1 MNVRK
6 ALNLLSQL
14 SSPDESKSER
24 ASEALSEIVN
34 EAVEKETQSGKRL
47 RSLDA
52 LESRLTTLLSD
63 PVELDAER
71 KEEFIYSLISIVR
84 SMARRARIVVPALCG
99 IFLAAHQGTSGAA
112 AEALAFIVFENDNSD
127 ALDALIS
134 GTDHKYNPEVR
145 RAAVTA
151 LGLLG
156 KRGSKVQPLLR
167 ELLND
172 EDLEVR
178 KAAIIA
184 LQNQRECARPVVH
197 ELVEMLKRDNE
208 LTDYLQEAVVAITGK
223 PSPIS
228 WPRKARALFRGWLPF
243 DDPRY
248 SSGWNFITL

>member
-1 MNVRK
+1 MDSRK
-6 ALNLLSQL
+6 ALDLLRQL
-14 SSPDESKSER
+14 SDPDEGKRER
-24 ASEALSEIVN
+24 ASDALWKIVN
-34 EAVEKETQSGKRL
+34 EAVEKETESGKRL
-47 RSLDA
+47 QSLDA
-52 LESRLTTLLSD
+52 LEWRLATVLSG

-84 SMARRARIVVPALCG
+84 PMARRARIVVPTLCS
-99 IFLAAHQGTSGAA
+99 IFLAAPQNAPDA
-112 AEALAFIVFENDNSD
+112 AEALALIVFENDNSD

-134 GTDHKYNPEVR
+134 GTDCKYSPEIR

-178 KAAIIA
+178 KGAIIA
-184 LQNQRECARPVVH
+184 LQNQRERALPVVH

-208 LTDYLQEAVVAITGK
+208 LTGYLEHAVRAITGK

-228 WPRKARALFRGWLPF
+228 WPRKFSVLYFGMIPF
-243 DDPRY
+243 DHPRY
-248 SSGWNFITL
+248 SSGWNFITSS